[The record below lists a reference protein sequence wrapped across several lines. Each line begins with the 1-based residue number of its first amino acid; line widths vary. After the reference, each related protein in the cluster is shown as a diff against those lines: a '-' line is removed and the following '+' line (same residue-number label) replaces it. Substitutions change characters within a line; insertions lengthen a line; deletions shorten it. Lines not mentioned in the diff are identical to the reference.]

1 MSIRPIDQLGQ
12 LQRQVL
18 EILWQ
23 LEEGTVRQ
31 VLEQIAPHKDLAYT
45 TILTTLQTLEKNGWC
60 KHRKEG
66 KTYIYR
72 PTRSKQQAGVRSI
85 KTLIQG
91 VFNGDPLAMVQHLM
105 DDEQL
110 SDEQLDRLRKMIE
123 TKRKE
128 RKDGAIIK

>member
-18 EILWQ
+18 EILWT

-31 VLEQIAPHKDLAYT
+31 VLEHIAPKKDLAYT

-60 KHRKEG
+60 KHRKHG
-66 KTYIYR
+66 KTYVYR
-72 PTRSKQQAGVRSI
+72 PARSRQQASAKSL
-85 KTLIQG
+85 KTLIKG
-91 VFNGDPLAMVQHLM
+91 VFNNDPLAMVQHLM

-110 SDEQLDRLRKMIE
+110 SDDQLESLRHMIE

-128 RKDGAIIK
+128 RKDGCTSQ

>member
-1 MSIRPIDQLGQ
+1 MSIRSIDQLGQ

-31 VLEQIAPHKDLAYT
+31 VLEQIAPQKDLAYT

-60 KHRKEG
+60 QHRKDG

-72 PTRSKQQAGVRSI
+72 PTRSKRQAGTKSV

-110 SDEQLDRLRKMIE
+110 SDEQLDHLRKMIE

-128 RKDGAIIK
+128 RKP